1 MTSRLTWIIGVSV
14 TALMLMLYALAPRSL
29 EQISGA
35 VLDTY
40 QRAAPR
46 IPNPDTPVHVID
58 IDEASLDE
66 LGQWPWPR
74 TYLAELTHRL
84 FDMGAAAIGYDIL
97 FAEPDR
103 TSPEAVLTN
112 LSRFEVL
119 PELLRDSLIEFP
131 DHDVVF
137 AEALNRGP
145 TVLALAG
152 APRGA
157 APPPKAGIAYTGRL
171 PADALTAYAGVLAPL
186 DGLGEAA
193 AGLGAISLESGADG
207 ITRSVPMVA
216 LYDGTVLPAFTAELL
231 RVAQGAGG
239 HVLATSERSGE
250 ISGGTARP
258 VAMRTG
264 ALAYPLDGNGHF
276 RIHFSEPDD
285 ARITSAHRLL
295 TQPFDPEQFRP
306 LVEGKIV
313 LIGSS
318 AQALFDIRSTPLAA
332 EVPGV
337 LLHAEILEQ
346 IIDGDF
352 LARPD
357 WSRGLEIVLILFV
370 GLSVTALAARDR
382 PVLGLGAAFTSV
394 TLLLVGGWLA
404 FLRLGLLIDPV
415 LPALTALAVYL
426 PATTVSVFGKER
438 ARATIRD
445 RFGYFLPKQV
455 IDEIASDPD
464 SALSPTGVERDITVM
479 FVDMRRFTSLTERM
493 KPEDVVRLLNIYLS
507 AVSEAL
513 VDQGATID
521 KFIGDATMAF
531 WNAPIA
537 VENHAA
543 RAIDGIF
550 AVEAAARRANDTL
563 VAAGLPAVETRI
575 GVNTGPAF
583 VGLMGSRERYNYSCV
598 GDTVTLAARLE
609 GLTRLYGT
617 RNLVG
622 EVTVASLPPGYRAI
636 AVDKVV
642 VKGRT
647 GAVTAFTLLR
657 DSQDARRLSRAID
670 AVRRPY
676 VVGDLE
682 AASQALEALEVFET
696 DLVDVKT
703 LAELYRERIR
713 TLQSLGVPEDW
724 NGIYEALEKR

>member
-1 MTSRLTWIIGVSV
+1 MLSRLTWVIGLTV
-14 TALMLMLYALAPRSL
+14 TAVMLALYALPPRSL

-35 VLDTY
+35 VLDSY

-46 IPNPDTPVHVID
+46 VPDPETPVHVID

-84 FDMGAAAIGYDIL
+84 FDMGAVAIGYDIL

-112 LSRFEVL
+112 LSRFGVL
-119 PELLRDSLIEFP
+119 PDKVRDSLSEFP
-131 DHDVVF
+131 DHDRVF
-137 AEALNRGP
+137 AEALMRGP

-152 APRGA
+152 APEGA

-171 PADALTAYAGVLAPL
+171 PSEALTTYGGVLGPL
-186 DGLGEAA
+186 DGLRAAA

-207 ITRSVPMVA
+207 ITRSVPMA
-216 LYDGTVLPAFTAELL
+216 AIYGDTVVPAFTAELL

-239 HVLATSERSGE
+239 HVLATTEGSGE

-264 ALAYPLDGNGHF
+264 ALSYPLDGNGHF
-276 RIHFSEPDD
+276 RIHFSRPDD
-285 ARITSAHRLL
+285 ARVTSAYRLL
-295 TQPFDPEQFRP
+295 TPDFDAETYRARI
-306 LVEGKIV
+306 EGKII

-332 EVPGV
+332 DVPGV
-337 LLHAEILEQ
+337 LLHAEILSQ
-346 IIDGDF
+346 IIEGDF
-352 LARPD
+352 LIRPD
-357 WSRGLEIVLILFV
+357 WSRGLEVVLILFV
-370 GLSVTALAARDR
+370 GITVTAFAARDR
-382 PVLGLGAAFTSV
+382 PVLGLAAALVSV
-394 TLLLVGGWLA
+394 GLLMLGGWLA
-404 FLRLGLLIDPV
+404 FLRMGLLIDPV

-537 VENHAA
+537 VEDHAV
-543 RAIDGIF
+543 RAIEGIF

-575 GVNTGPAF
+575 GVNSGPAF

-598 GDTVTLAARLE
+598 GDTVTVAARLE
-609 GLTRLYGT
+609 GLNRLYGT
-617 RNLVG
+617 QNLVG
-622 EVTVASLPPGYRAI
+622 QSTAAVVPPGYRAI

-647 GAVTAFTLLR
+647 SAVTAFTLLR
-657 DSQDARRLSRAID
+657 DSKEARGLSRAID

-676 VVGDLE
+676 VAGDLDGAE
-682 AASQALEALEVFET
+682 DALDHLEAVQST
-696 DLVDVKT
+696 IVDAKT
-703 LAELYRERIR
+703 LAAVYRERIESLR
-713 TLQSLGVPEDW
+713 NLGVPQDW
-724 NGIYEALEKR
+724 DGTYEAIEKR